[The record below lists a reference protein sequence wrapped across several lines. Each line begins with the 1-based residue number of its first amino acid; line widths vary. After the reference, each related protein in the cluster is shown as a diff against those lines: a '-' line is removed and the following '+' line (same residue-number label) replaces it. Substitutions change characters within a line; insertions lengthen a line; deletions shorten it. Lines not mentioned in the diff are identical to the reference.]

1 VHFIPYGIPTDIL
14 ISPSYPPLLG
24 KKRKAIHGTPGPSA
38 GNPPRRAFGRSQ
50 GKPKT
55 LEALTAEDAEGAKK
69 TQETPEA

>member
-1 VHFIPYGIPTDIL
+1 
-14 ISPSYPPLLG
+14 LLG